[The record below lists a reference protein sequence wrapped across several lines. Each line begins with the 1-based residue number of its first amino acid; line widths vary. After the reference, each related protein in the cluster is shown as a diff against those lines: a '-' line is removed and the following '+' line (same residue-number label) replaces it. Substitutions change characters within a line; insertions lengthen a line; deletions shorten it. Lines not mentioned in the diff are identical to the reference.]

1 MKKAHKLSL
10 LIYWLIYIV
19 LIQNID
25 TITAGPNPVQ
35 LIHVE
40 AHTGYSDKTN
50 VESGYVAEPP
60 INIDRNMHLHL
71 EEFRNKVK
79 ELCNAYPHSIYSCLP
94 ASDNRIAL
102 TFDDGPDPHITPLV
116 LDILEEY
123 NTVATFFVIGE
134 NAQKYPEVVQRIV
147 KSGHQLANHSWSH
160 KRPTSITV
168 YDLIDE
174 VNKTQ
179 KVIEEKYACTK
190 FFRPPYGLVTSEQM
204 QQLKLDGY
212 KVIVWSVDSMD
223 WYTTSPQQIQ
233 KCVLDKVHPG
243 AIILMHS
250 AGGYHNRQATIQ
262 ALPNI
267 ISELKKR
274 GYQFVTLDQILNS

>member
-1 MKKAHKLSL
+1 
-10 LIYWLIYIV
+10 
-19 LIQNID
+19 
-25 TITAGPNPVQ
+25 
-35 LIHVE
+35 
-40 AHTGYSDKTN
+40 
-50 VESGYVAEPP
+50 
-60 INIDRNMHLHL
+60 
-71 EEFRNKVK
+71 
-79 ELCNAYPHSIYSCLP
+79 
-94 ASDNRIAL
+94 
-102 TFDDGPDPHITPLV
+102 
-116 LDILEEY
+116 
-123 NTVATFFVIGE
+123 VATFFVIGE

>member
-1 MKKAHKLSL
+1 MAAIKKGLVIKKSVDSADESL
-10 LIYWLIYIV
+10 FHLNLARNRRGFWRIIWVYGV
-19 LIQNID
+19 
-25 TITAGPNPVQ
+25 
-35 LIHVE
+35 
-40 AHTGYSDKTN
+40 KTC
-50 VESGYVAEPP
+50 
-60 INIDRNMHLHL
+60 
-71 EEFRNKVK
+71 EFRNKVK
-79 ELCNAYPHSIYSCLP
+79 DLCIAYPHSIYSCLP

-134 NAQKYPEVVQRIV
+134 NAQKYTEVVQRIV

-190 FFRPPYGLVTSEQM
+190 FFRPPYGLVT
-204 QQLKLDGY
+204 Y
-212 KVIVWSVDSMD
+212 
-223 WYTTSPQQIQ
+223 
-233 KCVLDKVHPG
+233 
-243 AIILMHS
+243 
-250 AGGYHNRQATIQ
+250 
-262 ALPNI
+262 
-267 ISELKKR
+267 
-274 GYQFVTLDQILNS
+274 